1 MRFPFWWSN
10 SFFFFFCFKQRI
22 SKSYFW
28 VIGCKICTNYL
39 QNMSCHSQPLC
50 MMSLITWHN
59 KVFKMRGAW
68 YSQLCPIWEIY
79 MLCSQTQSSNIH
91 ACTVNMNWWV
101 LNCKACYPAQNSIS
115 HRYLI
120 LPFIRSSKR
129 LDVGKISYFA
139 QFSILPLG
147 IKFNFR
153 PKVCSEKEKKINIRF
168 LSRGGSVTHLKE
180 GDVGRWGE
188 TD

>member
-1 MRFPFWWSN
+1 MWQHF
-10 SFFFFFCFKQRI
+10 
-22 SKSYFW
+22 
-28 VIGCKICTNYL
+28 
-39 QNMSCHSQPLC
+39 
-50 MMSLITWHN
+50 MMFDVFDHMPQQAFHN
-59 KVFKMRGAW
+59 GGVW
-68 YSQLCPIWEIY
+68 YSQFSPSREIY
-79 MLCSQTQSSNIH
+79 MFCSQTYSSNIH
-91 ACTVNMNWWV
+91 THPVNMNWWV

-120 LPFIRSSKR
+120 LPFITKSSKR
-129 LDVGKISYFA
+129 LDGGEISYFA

-147 IKFNFR
+147 IKFNFP

-180 GDVGRWGE
+180 GDGGGWGE